1 MCQFHIVFLTEKNS
15 KWFMLLWIIPF
26 CKIDTSI
33 PCDHWCTCT
42 RLMGYLIMISMKN
55 RCYQFLF
62 NCSSHKKR
70 KRRSRSHS
78 SSSRESDGR
87 KKRHKKRKHHHAKYS
102 DSSDSSSSTSSSTS
116 SSDTSSTES
125 HQRKKKK
132 RKKKRQHHKRK
143 HHKKQKTKRKHH
155 KRHQTST
162 EEDIK
167 PDLGKYMYFCHLK
180 NQNSSWYVCVFF
192 LQEPVSSFM

>member
-1 MCQFHIVFLTEKNS
+1 
-15 KWFMLLWIIPF
+15 
-26 CKIDTSI
+26 
-33 PCDHWCTCT
+33 
-42 RLMGYLIMISMKN
+42 MKN

-70 KRRSRSHS
+70 KRGSRSHS

-125 HQRKKKK
+125 HRRKKKK

-143 HHKKQKTKRKHH
+143 HHK
-155 KRHQTST
+155 RHQTLT

-167 PDLGKYMYFCHLK
+167 PDLELEKYVYFRHLK
-180 NQNSSWYVCVFF
+180 FTKFVTICLYVFF
-192 LQEPVSSFM
+192 TGTSLIFYVSVLIIDTYYCSKWCHGMN